1 MRRVWLHLWVQ
12 VAVPMF
18 LLGSY
23 AGATLVSRL
32 MSAEWRSPMLIA
44 ADVLETLTLAVA
56 LSTLLLLVFRIATPL
71 QRLIALTHYI
81 EGGRLDVRY
90 GAPHPK
96 GPIGVL
102 TRAFDRM
109 AETLEARQVVTE
121 DALTDQL
128 TGLPNRRAFFATL
141 EHAVAEA
148 GAGGHDFDVCFVDV
162 DEFKSINDQF
172 GHAHGDLALQ
182 DVAHVLR
189 HRFGDSGTIARL
201 GGDEFAVIYT
211 GADRLSTEEVSAEV
225 GLLLAELSN
234 TEERPCAI
242 EVSIGVATY
251 VRGDDADALM
261 QHADR
266 SMYREKR
273 ARAEQ
278 RSVRRL
284 SRSA

>member
-1 MRRVWLHLWVQ
+1 MKRVWLHLWVQ

-23 AGATLVSRL
+23 AGATLASL
-32 MSAEWRSPMLIA
+32 LISAEARSLFVVA
-44 ADVLETLTLAVA
+44 ARVLETLTLAVA
-56 LSTLLLLVFRIATPL
+56 LATLLLLVFRIATPL
-71 QRLIALTHYI
+71 QRLIALTHHI
-81 EGGRLDVRY
+81 EAGHVEVRY
-90 GAPHPK
+90 GSPHPK
-96 GPIGVL
+96 GPIGIL

-109 AETLEARQVVTE
+109 AEALEARQVVTDE
-121 DALTDQL
+121 ALSDQL
-128 TGLPNRRAFFATL
+128 TGLPNRRAFFGTL
-141 EHAVAEA
+141 EQAVEEAER
-148 GAGGHDFDVCFVDV
+148 GGPEFDVCFVDV

-189 HRFGDSGTIARL
+189 HRFGESGMIARI
-201 GGDEFAVIYT
+201 GGDEFAVIYA
-211 GADRLSTEEVSAEV
+211 GADRLSTEELSNEV

-251 VRGDDADALM
+251 VRGDNADALM

-266 SMYREKR
+266 SMYRAKR

-278 RSVRRL
+278 RSLRRVP
-284 SRSA
+284 RSA